1 MKILATFTSVA
12 ALLLAASPVLAEVA
26 EAPQWPPPA
35 PEGEVAPL
43 PPAEPDWVS
52 PAEGA
57 EPSRPRK
64 VRSIQSGFYLGFR
77 ESASFPGGKVYDGT
91 DTDLDS
97 LVLFSMPF
105 RLEAGFRFPFGL
117 GLGGWG
123 QAGWVIPDCSG
134 AYSCAGAVWGYGVQ
148 ADIRFNQ
155 RGAAMPWIGVS
166 YGREYL
172 FLMVDDGY
180 DTWDST
186 YSGTEVGFQAGIDF
200 RAGSHFA
207 LGPHVQYTVGTY
219 DELRIDDGYDA
230 VTLDIPGDA
239 QAEHT
244 WLTIGLKGTATF

>member
-1 MKILATFTSVA
+1 MKTLATLTPVA
-12 ALLLAASPVLAEVA
+12 ALLLAAAPALAED
-26 EAPQWPPPA
+26 APQWPPPA
-35 PEGEVAPL
+35 PAGEVAPL
-43 PPAEPDWVS
+43 PPADPDWVS
-52 PAEGA
+52 PADDG

-77 ESASFPGGKVYDGT
+77 ESASFPGGKVHEGVGN
-91 DTDLDS
+91 DLDS
-97 LVLFSMPF
+97 VVLFSMPF

-117 GLGGWG
+117 GLGAWG

-148 ADIRFNQ
+148 ADLRFNQ
-155 RGAAMPWIGVS
+155 RGGAMPWVGVS
-166 YGREYL
+166 YGREVL
-172 FLMVDDGY
+172 FLVVDDGY
-180 DTWDST
+180 DTWNST

-200 RAGSHFA
+200 RAGNHFA

-219 DELRIDDGYDA
+219 DELRVEVDGYGSQ
-230 VTLDIPGDA
+230 TFDIAGDE